1 MRSSIF
7 KPFASSIAAL
17 LLAGCAAGPNYKRP
31 VINAPTGFRGA
42 TNQVATN
49 SVADLPWWSV
59 FKDPVL
65 QEAPSDGEYALY
77 SKFDTTPKVTFAL
90 RQGEP
95 LGFKPSTTGKV
106 TAVAGGREKD
116 FPDGNYVWKR
126 R

>member
-1 MRSSIF
+1 MRPWLTLSLIS
-7 KPFASSIAAL
+7 AAL
-17 LLAGCAAGPNYKRP
+17 LMAPGCATLMTSGTPIVQYE
-31 VINAPTGFRGA
+31 RG
-42 TNQVATN
+42 
-49 SVADLPWWSV
+49 
-59 FKDPVL
+59 KDPVL